1 MDDLWKVSACTKTF
15 SYQNVLLTF
24 MKWIFFP
31 PWPSEDWTCELQI
44 LQVML
49 IHYVVSSIWVGG
61 VWFQID
67 CRRNGW
73 QNWRRFFLSSL
84 LAVCEAILSWSR
96 TQKHTSLM
104 LEVNLGEI
112 WGPQSWTLNII
123 LLSLLGWLQ
132 NSSKCFGCLI
142 YNGFVVIFSR

>member
-49 IHYVVSSIWVGG
+49 IHYVVSSNWVGG

-73 QNWRRFFLSSL
+73 QNWRRFFLSPL

-104 LEVNLGEI
+104 WEVNLGEI
-112 WGPQSWTLNII
+112 SCLRTSKLDFKYYTSFTP
-123 LLSLLGWLQ
+123 WLITEFF
-132 NSSKCFGCLI
+132 KMLWVP
-142 YNGFVVIFSR
+142 YL